1 MTDIIY
7 LTVSISGLAAL
18 AVVLALVGRA
28 AGTCPDNRDAAR
40 VATLVV
46 TTGFAAIG
54 AGVVL
59 IIAAALPVLA
69 TGSATALYV
78 ALGIS
83 AIALGIGFYSAATTL
98 RDILRDSAEQR
109 RAAVGQGAA

>member
-1 MTDIIY
+1 MTDITY
-7 LTVSISGLAAL
+7 LIVSFAGLAAL
-18 AVVLALVGRA
+18 ATVLALVGRA
-28 AGTCPDNRDAAR
+28 AGTCPDSRDAVR

-69 TGSATALYV
+69 AGTATALYV

-83 AIALGIGFYSAATTL
+83 SIVLGIGFYTAATTL
-98 RDILRDSAEQR
+98 RDILKAAAEQR
-109 RAAVGQGAA
+109 KGPS